1 MELYDSNLSIAHD
14 EVTGSVYYD
23 GYSVEGVE
31 AGVDEGS
38 VHLRT
43 ALITMSDEDGE
54 PVHGP
59 INRADHSRIED
70 AVEGLIE
77 EEWIDALDAGYF
89 DFDDYD
95 EHDWND
101 RRGYWP

>member
-1 MELYDSNLSIAHD
+1 MELYDSNLSIEPYA
-14 EVTGSVYYD
+14 VTGSVYYD
-23 GYSVEGVE
+23 GYSVEGVDAE
-31 AGVDEGS
+31 MDEGS
-38 VHLRT
+38 AHLR
-43 ALITMSDEDGE
+43 AAIITMSDEDGE

-70 AVEGLIE
+70 AVEELIG
-77 EEWIDALDAGYF
+77 EEWNDAAFAGYF
-89 DFDDYD
+89 EFDDYD